1 MLLTE
6 IDQRFNT
13 PISAVY
19 EGSPITSLENISMTF
34 NELLLNYI
42 VDLDIIINTANISR
56 ILISN
61 TYNDQVVGLQNAVS
75 FNNIINDSISSS

>member
-1 MLLTE
+1 MLTE

-19 EGSPITSLENISMTF
+19 EGSLITSLENISMSF

-42 VDLDIIINTANISR
+42 VDLDIIISTANISR
-56 ILISN
+56 ILVSN

-75 FNNIINDSISSS
+75 FNNIINDSISAS